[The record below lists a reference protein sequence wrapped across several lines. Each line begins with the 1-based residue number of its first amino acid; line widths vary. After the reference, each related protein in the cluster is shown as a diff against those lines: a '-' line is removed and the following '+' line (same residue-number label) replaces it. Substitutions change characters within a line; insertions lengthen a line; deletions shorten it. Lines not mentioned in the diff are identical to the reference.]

1 MPRKEQGSSQVVS
14 VRLPDELIR
23 RLDRYLDWS
32 DHGRRGKSSRNAAV
46 REALN
51 TWLAEQEQLAGFLH
65 PQTLHQQF
73 HAAYQSVRQG
83 DDGVPIHRLR
93 HLLPWPRERFDAV
106 LEGLRADHHVELE
119 RAGPGELSDQ
129 EAQES
134 YHVHGQLYGRLQWCA

>member
-1 MPRKEQGSSQVVS
+1 MPSKAQGSSQVVS
-14 VRLPDELIR
+14 VRLPDELSR
-23 RLDRYLDWS
+23 RLDRSLDWS
-32 DHGRRGKSSRNAAV
+32 DHGRRGNASRTAAV
-46 REALN
+46 REALH
-51 TWLAEQEQLAGFLH
+51 TWLAAQEPLAGFLP
-65 PQTLHQQF
+65 PQTLYQQC
-73 HAAYQSVRQG
+73 HAAYHSVRQG